1 MNYTT
6 HKVAQKLGITKDTL
20 FYYEKVELLPQIE
33 RDEMNRR
40 IYSES
45 DIEWI
50 FFNPLFT
57 GYRYADVQNKTIYFS
72 P

>member
-6 HKVAQKLGITKDTL
+6 NEVAQKLGITKDTL
-20 FYYEKVELLPQIE
+20 FYYEREGLLPQIE

-40 IYSES
+40 ILFWIGYWM
-45 DIEWI
+45 DI
-50 FFNPLFT
+50 FNPLFT

-72 P
+72 T

>member
-6 HKVAQKLGITKDTL
+6 HEVAQKLGITKDTL
-20 FYYEKVELLPQIE
+20 FYYEKEGLLPQIE

-50 FFNPLFT
+50 FLIRCLRDTDMPMC
-57 GYRYADVQNKTIYFS
+57 KTIYFS